1 MYDYIVKELP
11 AVLGNL
17 QNLDL
22 SKARPWTPVMSA

>member
-1 MYDYIVKELP
+1 MYDYILKELP

-22 SKARPWTPVMSA
+22 DKARPWTL